1 MTKMKKLLI
10 ILAIVGSALNL
21 NLLFSPSSYAY
32 AECQCDNPLGTLML
46 GNCEKGGKVMLCD
59 ESGDG
64 ASIRYLLALAA
75 NVLLAGMLVGGTIG
89 MIVCGYTILTA
100 RDDTSKVEK
109 AKQRLF
115 DIVIGLVV
123 FVLMWGI
130 AGFIMPNLN
139 SGILNVDTSDMNK
152 AGSGWGRSES
162 PTSPSTPE
170 DPSTP
175 STPGLDPGS
184 QDPAKPSDPD
194 PEPEPEQGGTTPST
208 PTAWNTKCGPD
219 PNASINKSVDGKS
232 TVVYRSSTGRTFYHF
247 KQGDDVWGS
256 MRAGENSGSGSPGTM
271 SGRGCYRTSIATV
284 FRSFGLT
291 TFTPANLAGKGG
303 MSVSGAVKK
312 YPDIKN
318 YLTYNDYTGTPA
330 TNSSKASDW
339 KQKIISTLQNGGAVI
354 FRIKKRDDSSND
366 YTSSQHSMPL
376 VDYRKSGGKDQVYIA
391 NTVKSSSKSGWKDL
405 DYLLTSK
412 KVNAVEIITFLP
424 KDTSLKCK

>member
-1 MTKMKKLLI
+1 MNKVKKLLI
-10 ILAIVGSALNL
+10 ILTIVGSAFNL
-21 NLLFSPSSYAY
+21 NLLFSPASYAY
-32 AECQCDNPLGTLML
+32 EACKCDNPLGTLML
-46 GNCEKGGKVMLCD
+46 GNCEKEGKVMLCD

-75 NVLLAGMLVGGTIG
+75 NILLAGMLVGGTIG
-89 MIVCGYTILTA
+89 MIICGYTILTA

-139 SGILNVDTSDMNK
+139 SGVLSVDTSDMNK
-152 AGSGWGRSES
+152 EGSGWGLPSS
-162 PTSPSTPE
+162 PTTTPDDPAVPSTPGLNPGSDPE
-170 DPSTP
+170 PSTPSTPAPTPTPDPSTP
-175 STPGLDPGS
+175 STP
-184 QDPAKPSDPD
+184 
-194 PEPEPEQGGTTPST
+194 ST
-208 PTAWNTKCGPD
+208 PATWNTQCGPD
-219 PNASINKSVDGKS
+219 PSVSINKAVDGKS
-232 TVVYRSSTGRTFYHF
+232 TTLYKSSTGRTFYHF
-247 KQGDDVWGS
+247 RQGDSVWGS
-256 MRAGENSGSGSPGTM
+256 MRAGENSGSGTPGTM

-291 TFTPANLAGKGG
+291 DFTPAKLTGSGG
-303 MSVSGAVKK
+303 MNVSSAANK
-312 YPDIKN
+312 YPKIKD
-318 YLTYNDYTGTPA
+318 YLTYHSYTGSPA
-330 TNSSKASDW
+330 TKTSKANDW

-354 FRIKKRDDSSND
+354 FRIKKLDGTSND

-376 VDYRKSGGKDQVYIA
+376 VDYRKSGNKDQVYIA
-391 NTVKSSSKSGWKDL
+391 NTVKSDSKSGWKDL

-424 KDTSLKCK
+424 KNTSLKCK